1 MEEQICEEIFHQRR
15 RGGGL
20 SMKPI
25 LIAGPC
31 AVESES
37 QLMTTAE
44 QLHEV
49 ANRHGLSLDFF
60 RAGVW
65 KPRSNPNSFT
75 GVGEQALTWL
85 GEVQRRFGFRVC
97 TEVMTPAQVDACAQA
112 GVTALWVGARTG
124 VNPADVQKI
133 ADAVKDKPFTILVKN
148 PLVPDLKLWQG
159 NVERFLQAGVE
170 QVVAVHRG
178 FADGNENIYRNA
190 PCWEIPID
198 LKVSFPELPILCD
211 PSHLCGLTK
220 WIPQIAQ
227 LALNYGFNGLM
238 VECHS
243 NPTEALSDADQ
254 QITPAEWGN
263 LIQNLSFKINAPNAD
278 LIKQR
283 ALLEHVD
290 TQLSELLAKRME
302 IVDEIARIK
311 KENNLPVVQPQQ
323 WQQVKERY
331 LKEGQDPAYREFLAQ
346 FLELLHQASIR
357 RQK

>member
-1 MEEQICEEIFHQRR
+1 
-15 RGGGL
+15 
-20 SMKPI
+20 MKPI

-31 AVESES
+31 AAESEL

-49 ANRHGLSLDFF
+49 AKRQGLSLDYF

-65 KPRSNPNSFT
+65 KPRSNPNSFM
-75 GVGEQALTWL
+75 GVGEQALSWL
-85 GEVQRRFGFRVC
+85 GEVQRRFGFCVC
-97 TEVMTPAQVDACAQA
+97 TEVMNAQQVELCEKA
-112 GVTALWVGARTG
+112 GITALWVGARTG

-133 ADAVKDKPFTILVKN
+133 ADVIKGKPFTMLVKN

-159 NVERFLQAGVE
+159 NIERFLQAGVK
-170 QVVAVHRG
+170 QVIAVHRG

-211 PSHLCGLTK
+211 PSHLCGQTK

-238 VECHS
+238 LECHS

-263 LIQNLSFKINAPNAD
+263 LIQNLTFKINAPNAD

-311 KENNLPVVQPQQ
+311 KDNNLPVVQPQQ

-331 LKEGQDPAYREFLAQ
+331 LKEGQDSAYREFLAQ
-346 FLELLHQASIR
+346 FLELLHQASIQ

>member
-1 MEEQICEEIFHQRR
+1 
-15 RGGGL
+15 
-20 SMKPI
+20 MKPI

-31 AVESES
+31 AAESEL

-49 ANRHGLSLDFF
+49 AKRQGLLLDYF

-65 KPRSNPNSFT
+65 KPRSNPNSFM
-75 GVGEQALTWL
+75 GVGEQALSWL
-85 GEVQRRFGFRVC
+85 GEVQRRFGFCVC
-97 TEVMTPAQVDACAQA
+97 TEVMNAQQVELCEKADI
-112 GVTALWVGARTG
+112 TALWVGARTG

-133 ADAVKDKPFTILVKN
+133 VDAIKGKPFTMLVKN

-159 NVERFLQAGVE
+159 NVERFLQAGVK
-170 QVVAVHRG
+170 QVIAVHRG

-211 PSHLCGLTK
+211 PSHLCGQTK

-238 VECHS
+238 LECHS

-263 LIQNLSFKINAPNAD
+263 LIQNLTFKINAPNAD

-311 KENNLPVVQPQQ
+311 KDNNLPVVQPQQ

-331 LKEGQDPAYREFLAQ
+331 LKEGQDSAYREFLAQ
-346 FLELLHQASIR
+346 FLELLHQASIQ

>member
-1 MEEQICEEIFHQRR
+1 
-15 RGGGL
+15 
-20 SMKPI
+20 MKPI

-31 AVESES
+31 AAESEL

-49 ANRHGLSLDFF
+49 AKRQGLSLDYF

-65 KPRSNPNSFT
+65 KPRSNPNSFM
-75 GVGEQALTWL
+75 GVGEQALSWL
-85 GEVQRRFGFRVC
+85 GEVQRRFGFCVC
-97 TEVMTPAQVDACAQA
+97 TEVMNAQQVELCEKA
-112 GVTALWVGARTG
+112 GITALWVGARTG

-133 ADAVKDKPFTILVKN
+133 VDAIKGKPFTMLVKN

-159 NVERFLQAGVE
+159 NVERFLQAGVK
-170 QVVAVHRG
+170 QVIAVHRG

-211 PSHLCGLTK
+211 PSHLCGQTK

-238 VECHS
+238 LECHS

-263 LIQNLSFKINAPNAD
+263 LIQNLTFKINAPNAD

-311 KENNLPVVQPQQ
+311 KDNNLPVVQPQQ

-331 LKEGQDPAYREFLAQ
+331 LKEGQDSAYREFLAQ
-346 FLELLHQASIR
+346 FLELLHQASIQ

>member
-1 MEEQICEEIFHQRR
+1 
-15 RGGGL
+15 
-20 SMKPI
+20 MKPI

-31 AVESES
+31 AAESES
-37 QLMTTAE
+37 QLITTAE

-49 ANRHGLSLDFF
+49 AKRQGLSLDYF

-65 KPRSNPNSFT
+65 KPRSNPNSFM
-75 GVGEQALTWL
+75 GVGEQALSWL
-85 GEVQRRFGFRVC
+85 GEVQRRFGFCVC
-97 TEVMTPAQVDACAQA
+97 TEVMNAQQVELCEKA
-112 GVTALWVGARTG
+112 GITALWVGARTG

-133 ADAVKDKPFTILVKN
+133 ADAVKDKPFTILIKN

-159 NVERFLQAGVE
+159 NIERFLQAGVK
-170 QVVAVHRG
+170 QVMAVHRG

-211 PSHLCGLTK
+211 PSHLCGQTK

-238 VECHS
+238 MECHC
-243 NPTEALSDADQ
+243 NPSEALSDADQ
-254 QITPAEWGN
+254 QIIPAEWGN
-263 LIQNLSFKINAPNAD
+263 LIQNLTFKINAPNAD

-290 TQLSELLAKRME
+290 TQLSELLVKRMA
-302 IVDEIARIK
+302 IVDDIARIK

-346 FLELLHQASIR
+346 FLELLHQASIQ

>member
-1 MEEQICEEIFHQRR
+1 LEEQIREEVLHQL

-31 AVESES
+31 AAESEL

-49 ANRHGLSLDFF
+49 AKRQGLSLDYF

-65 KPRSNPNSFT
+65 KPRSNPNSFM
-75 GVGEQALTWL
+75 GVGEQALSWL
-85 GEVQRRFGFRVC
+85 GEVQRRFGFCVC
-97 TEVMTPAQVDACAQA
+97 TEVMNAQQVELCEKA
-112 GVTALWVGARTG
+112 GITALWVGARTG

-133 ADAVKDKPFTILVKN
+133 ADVIKGKPFTMLVKN

-159 NVERFLQAGVE
+159 NIERFLQAGVK
-170 QVVAVHRG
+170 QVIAVHRG

-211 PSHLCGLTK
+211 PSHLCGQTK

-238 VECHS
+238 LECHS

-263 LIQNLSFKINAPNAD
+263 LIQNLTFKINAPNAD

-311 KENNLPVVQPQQ
+311 KDNNLPVVQPQQ

-331 LKEGQDPAYREFLAQ
+331 LKEGQDSAYREFLAQ
-346 FLELLHQASIR
+346 FLELLHQASIQ

>member
-1 MEEQICEEIFHQRR
+1 
-15 RGGGL
+15 
-20 SMKPI
+20 MKPI

-31 AVESES
+31 AVESEL
-37 QLMTTAE
+37 QLMATAE

-49 ANRHGLSLDFF
+49 VNRQGLSLDFF

-133 ADAVKDKPFTILVKN
+133 ADAVKGKPFTILVKN

-159 NVERFLQAGVE
+159 NIERFLQAGVE
-170 QVVAVHRG
+170 QVIAVHRG

-198 LKVSFPELPILCD
+198 LKVFFPELPILCD
-211 PSHLCGLTK
+211 PSHLCGQAK

-238 VECHS
+238 MECHC
-243 NPTEALSDADQ
+243 NPAEALSDADQ
-254 QITPAEWGN
+254 QITPEEWGN
-263 LIQNLSFKINAPNAD
+263 LIRSLTFKINTPNAD

-302 IVDEIARIK
+302 IVDEIAHIK

-331 LKEGQDPAYREFLAQ
+331 LKENQDSAYREFLER
-346 FLELLHQASIR
+346 FLELLHQASIQ

>member
-1 MEEQICEEIFHQRR
+1 
-15 RGGGL
+15 
-20 SMKPI
+20 MKPI

-31 AVESES
+31 AVESEL

-44 QLHEV
+44 QLQKV
-49 ANRHGLSLDFF
+49 TNRQGLSLDFF

-65 KPRSNPNSFT
+65 KPRSLPNSFS
-75 GVGEQALTWL
+75 GVGEPALSWL
-85 GEVQRRFGFRVC
+85 SGIQREYGWQVC
-97 TEVMTPAQVDACAQA
+97 TEVMNARQVELCEKA
-112 GVTALWVGARTG
+112 GITALWVGARTG

-133 ADAVKDKPFTILVKN
+133 ADAVKGKPFTILVKN
-148 PLVPDLKLWQG
+148 PLVSDLKLWQG
-159 NVERFLQAGVE
+159 NIERFLQAGVT
-170 QVVAVHRG
+170 QVIAVHRG

-198 LKVSFPELPILCD
+198 LKVSYPDLPILCD
-211 PSHLCGLTK
+211 PSHLCGHTK

-238 VECHS
+238 LECHC
-243 NPTEALSDADQ
+243 NPKEALSDAEQ
-254 QITPAEWGN
+254 QITPDEWGN
-263 LIQNLSFKINAPNAD
+263 LIHNLTFKINSPNAD

-290 TQLSELLAKRME
+290 VQLSELLAKRME

-311 KENNLPVVQPQQ
+311 KDNNLPVVQPQQ

-331 LKEGQDPAYREFLAQ
+331 LKENQDPAYREFLEQ
-346 FLELLHQASIR
+346 FLELLHQASIQ